1 EGTKFLTNLI
11 DGSVIDIQP
20 VSGPVFIEL
29 NGYEAKVFYLGEE
42 PVGVNIDEV
51 EGVIIEEYRLNQ
63 NYPNPFNPV
72 TKISYQIPTPG
83 LVTLRIYDVL
93 GREVRTLVNKEL
105 NSGKY
110 EIEFDASS
118 LSSGIYFYSL
128 RAESF
133 ASTKKIVLMK

>member
-1 EGTKFLTNLI
+1 
-11 DGSVIDIQP
+11 
-20 VSGPVFIEL
+20 
-29 NGYEAKVFYLGEE
+29 
-42 PVGVNIDEV
+42 
-51 EGVIIEEYRLNQ
+51 
-63 NYPNPFNPV
+63 
-72 TKISYQIPTPG
+72 
-83 LVTLRIYDVL
+83 VTLRIYDVL

-128 RAESF
+128 RAGSF